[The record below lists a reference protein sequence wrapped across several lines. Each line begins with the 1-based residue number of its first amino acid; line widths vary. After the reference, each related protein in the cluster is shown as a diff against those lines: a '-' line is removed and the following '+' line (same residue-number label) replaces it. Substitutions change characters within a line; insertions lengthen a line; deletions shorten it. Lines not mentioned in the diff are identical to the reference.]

1 MRAAQ
6 STEQIVTDSRSD
18 SNATTHRAT
27 VAHDGT
33 HDHGA
38 LAYVPAL

>member
-1 MRAAQ
+1 MRLYH
-6 STEQIVTDSRSD
+6 STEQMVADSKSV

-27 VAHDGT
+27 VAHDGA

-38 LAYVPAL
+38 LADLPAL